1 MMKNEEGAGPG
12 TASKKKKKARGLVFI
27 DPKRCKG
34 CGFCVAFCPVDVLR
48 LSQGFNRKG
57 YHIPELKDPEGC
69 TGCELCGLFCP
80 DFAIFGMRIKEEKK
94 KGGEE

>member
-1 MMKNEEGAGPG
+1 MNNEQGAGPG

-27 DPKRCKG
+27 DPERCKG
-34 CGFCVAFCPVDVLR
+34 CGFCVAFCPVDVLE
-48 LSQGFNRKG
+48 LSKGFNKKG
-57 YHIPELKDPEGC
+57 YHPPVLKEDGC

-80 DFAIFGMRIKEEKK
+80 DFAIFGMRIKEDKK